1 MHASLLQESH
11 LPLYRKYRPQ
21 SLPELVGQKA
31 VAQTLS
37 NAIALNR
44 ISHAYLF
51 TGPRGTGKTSS
62 ARILAKSLNCVEGPT
77 ANPCQVCDSCVNI
90 TAGNDLDVIE
100 FDAASNGGVE
110 DARHLIESCQF
121 APLAGRYKIYII
133 DEIHMLSSQAFNA
146 LLKTLEE
153 PPDKV
158 IFIFATTEAHKVL
171 PTIVSRCQQFMFNR
185 IPTAD
190 IHQHLIEICQ
200 KEGLTI
206 DSNALLHLAR
216 KARGGLRD
224 ALSNLDQASVLAR
237 GKQEPFSLAEL
248 IEFLG
253 EVPEEQMLALA
264 EGLIEHD
271 AQAVLKYIGEFNHK
285 GIEARQV
292 IKPLM
297 MSLRHLLIATA
308 VGADAL
314 TADDLDTSEAVV
326 ESVKRLAPLVNSA
339 QVATIM
345 NALNQLDQDIRH
357 AQEPSLNLEVGL
369 LAICM
374 NAMPQ
379 DMTAL
384 LERLEALEHQLT
396 QLKHGGITHAPAP
409 QQHAPAPRYPSAPPP
424 SGPPPY
430 NPSAPVAQMPAP
442 QAMPPVM
449 PSPQA
454 MPAPVQRQAP
464 SQAQTAPQA
473 HTSAPAPSNLQDLHQ
488 RICALIGSG
497 AVRPLFLQHVHIVEH
512 TDQKLTLSCKSAAL
526 LKMMQTPDKLG
537 HYKNAAAQVLGKE
550 LHIAFQVGTSSPPP
564 AMNAPPA
571 RANVVAPQGNPHNTL
586 EGQTLIP
593 VEVLPPPP
601 QAPAP
606 VHVQPVAMHPPAPK
620 APASLDAMPS
630 LSFDDTPSMP
640 LSSEPPPLWED
651 EEAVS
656 SVQANPVSVAVSVPV
671 TGSVTIQGSGDDLEE
686 SKSQAVALLKATDIE
701 VTTVDDEDAGVI
713 QGTLLGIGESTD
725 ED

>member
-77 ANPCQVCDSCVNI
+77 ATPCQVCDSCVNI

-190 IHQHLIEICQ
+190 IHQHLIDICT

-224 ALSNLDQASVLAR
+224 ALSNLYQASVLAR

-308 VGADAL
+308 VGSDAL

-326 ESVKRLAPLVNSA
+326 ESVKRLAPLVKSA

-374 NAMPQ
+374 NAMPH

-384 LERLEALEHQLT
+384 LQRLEALEHQLT
-396 QLKHGGITHAPAP
+396 QLKQGGIPHAPAP
-409 QQHAPAPRYPSAPPP
+409 QQHAPAYRSAPPP

-449 PSPQA
+449 PSPQG

-464 SQAQTAPQA
+464 PQVQAPQT

-497 AVRPLFLQHVHIVEH
+497 AVRPLFLQHVHIVEQN
-512 TDQKLTLSCKSAAL
+512 DQKLTLSCKSAAL

-537 HYKNAAAQVLGKE
+537 HYKHAAAQVLGKE

-571 RANVVAPQGNPHNTL
+571 RANVVAPQSNPHNTL

-593 VEVLPPPP
+593 VELSLPAP
-601 QAPAP
+601 QAVVP
-606 VHVQPVAMHPPAPK
+606 PVAMPPPAPK
-620 APASLDAMPS
+620 APAFLDAMPS
-630 LSFDDTPSMP
+630 LSFDDTSSTPS
-640 LSSEPPPLWED
+640 SSEPPPLWED

-656 SVQANPVSVAVSVPV
+656 ATQVSPASVPVSAPV

-686 SKSQAVALLKATDIE
+686 SKSHAVTLLKATDIE
-701 VTTVDDEDAGVI
+701 VSTVDDGDAGVI
-713 QGTLLGIGESTD
+713 QGTLLGVGEGND
-725 ED
+725 DDD

>member
-271 AQAVLKYIGEFNHK
+271 AQAVLKYIGDFNHK

-374 NAMPQ
+374 NAMPH

-384 LERLEALEHQLT
+384 LERLEALEQQLN
-396 QLKHGGITHAPAP
+396 QLKHAGISHAPAP
-409 QQHAPAPRYPSAPPP
+409 QQAAAYRSAPPP

-449 PSPQA
+449 PSPQTN
-454 MPAPVQRQAP
+454 PAPAPRQAP
-464 SQAQTAPQA
+464 PQVQTA
-473 HTSAPAPSNLQDLHQ
+473 SPAPSNLQDLHQ
-488 RICALIGSG
+488 RICAVIASG
-497 AVRPLFLQHVHIVEH
+497 AVRPLFLQHVHIVEQN
-512 TDQKLTLSCKSAAL
+512 DQKLTLSCKSAAL

-564 AMNAPPA
+564 AVNASQAPKSPSPPQA
-571 RANVVAPQGNPHNTL
+571 NPHNTL

-601 QAPAP
+601 QA
-606 VHVQPVAMHPPAPK
+606 VVQPVATPQAPK

-630 LSFDDTPSMP
+630 LSFDETPP
-640 LSSEPPPLWED
+640 PPISSEPPPLWED
-651 EEAVS
+651 EDAAS
-656 SVQANPVSVAVSVPV
+656 PVQASPAPAIISAPV
-671 TGSVTIQGSGDDLEE
+671 TGSVTIQGSGDDLEA
-686 SKSQAVALLKATDIE
+686 SKSHAVALLNATDVE
-701 VTTVDDEDAGVI
+701 VTTVDDEDTGVI
-713 QGTLLGIGESTD
+713 QGTLLGVGEGND
-725 ED
+725 DD

>member
-1 MHASLLQESH
+1 MHASILQESH

-21 SLPELVGQKA
+21 SLPELVGQQA

-44 ISHAYLF
+44 IAHAYLF

-62 ARILAKSLNCVEGPT
+62 ARILAKSLNCLQGPT
-77 ANPCQVCDSCVNI
+77 STPCQVCDSCVNI

-153 PPDKV
+153 PPDRV

-171 PTIVSRCQQFMFNR
+171 PTIVSRCQQFNFNR
-185 IPTAD
+185 IPTAA

-200 KEGLTI
+200 KEGLSI
-206 DSNALLHLAR
+206 ESNALLHLAR

-224 ALSNLDQASVLAR
+224 ALSNLDQVSVLAR
-237 GKQEPFSLAEL
+237 GKQGAFALAEL

-264 EGLIEHD
+264 EALIQHD
-271 AQAVLKYIGEFNHK
+271 AQMALNYISDFNQK

-292 IKPLM
+292 IRPLM

-314 TADDLDTSEAVV
+314 SADDLDTSEAVV

-339 QVATIM
+339 QVASIM

-374 NAMPQ
+374 NVMPH

-384 LERLEALEHQLT
+384 LERLEALEQQLN
-396 QLKHGGITHAPAP
+396 QLKHAKPSQASHAPM
-409 QQHAPAPRYPSAPPP
+409 QAPAYRSAPPP

-442 QAMPPVM
+442 QAN
-449 PSPQA
+449 
-454 MPAPVQRQAP
+454 PAPAPRQAP
-464 SQAQTAPQA
+464 PQVQTA
-473 HTSAPAPSNLQDLHQ
+473 SPAPSNLQDLHQ
-488 RICALIGSG
+488 HICALISSG
-497 AVRPLFLQHVHIVEH
+497 AVRPLFLQHVHIVEQNA
-512 TDQKLTLSCKSAAL
+512 QKLVLSCKSAPL
-526 LKMMQTPDKLG
+526 LKMMQTPDKIA
-537 HYKNAAAQVLGKE
+537 HYKKAAAQVLGQE
-550 LHIAFQVGTSSPPP
+550 LHIAFQVAGASIVQPI
-564 AMNAPPA
+564 APPA
-571 RANVVAPQGNPHNTL
+571 TAPAKQGNPLNTL

-593 VEVLPPPP
+593 VEVMPVS
-601 QAPAP
+601 PAP
-606 VHVQPVAMHPPAPK
+606 LPLQNVATPALVTSAAGLFPEKETEPVQV
-620 APASLDAMPS
+620 
-630 LSFDDTPSMP
+630 FN
-640 LSSEPPPLWED
+640 EED
-651 EEAVS
+651 EQSLPKEPMTPLTQDAL
-656 SVQANPVSVAVSVPV
+656 API
-671 TGSVTIQGSGDDLEE
+671 TIQGSGDDLEA
-686 SKSQAVALLKATDIE
+686 SKLQAVALLNATDVAI
-701 VTTVDDEDAGVI
+701 TTVDDEDPTVI
-713 QGTLLGIGESTD
+713 QGTLLDTTD
-725 ED
+725 DD

>member
-384 LERLEALEHQLT
+384 LERLEALEQQLN
-396 QLKHGGITHAPAP
+396 QLKHGGLSHAPASP
-409 QQHAPAPRYPSAPPP
+409 HQHAPAYRSAPPP

-454 MPAPVQRQAP
+454 NPAPAPRQAP
-464 SQAQTAPQA
+464 PQVQTA
-473 HTSAPAPSNLQDLHQ
+473 SPAPSNLQDLHQ
-488 RICALIGSG
+488 RICAVIASG
-497 AVRPLFLQHVHIVEH
+497 AVRPLFLQHVHIVEQN
-512 TDQKLTLSCKSAAL
+512 DQKLTLSCKSAAL

-550 LHIAFQVGTSSPPP
+550 LHIAFQVGTSSPLP
-564 AMNAPPA
+564 AMNASQAPKSPSPPQA
-571 RANVVAPQGNPHNTL
+571 NPHNTL

-593 VEVLPPPP
+593 VEVLPSPP
-601 QAPAP
+601 QA
-606 VHVQPVAMHPPAPK
+606 VVQPVETPQAPK
-620 APASLDAMPS
+620 APVSLDAMPS
-630 LSFDDTPSMP
+630 LSFDETPPPPS
-640 LSSEPPPLWED
+640 SSEPPPLWED
-651 EEAVS
+651 EDAAS
-656 SVQANPVSVAVSVPV
+656 PVQASPAPAIISAPV
-671 TGSVTIQGSGDDLEE
+671 TGSVTIQGSGDDLEA
-686 SKSQAVALLKATDIE
+686 SKSHAVALLKATDIE
-701 VTTVDDEDAGVI
+701 VTTVDDEDTGVI
-713 QGTLLGIGESTD
+713 QGTLLGVGEGID
-725 ED
+725 DD

>member
-384 LERLEALEHQLT
+384 LERLEALEQQLN
-396 QLKHGGITHAPAP
+396 QLKHAGISHAPAP
-409 QQHAPAPRYPSAPPP
+409 QQQAPAYRSAPPP

-449 PSPQA
+449 PSHQA
-454 MPAPVQRQAP
+454 NPAQAPRQAP
-464 SQAQTAPQA
+464 PQVQTA
-473 HTSAPAPSNLQDLHQ
+473 SPAPSNLQDLHQ
-488 RICALIGSG
+488 RICAVIASG
-497 AVRPLFLQHVHIVEH
+497 AVRPLFLQHVHIVEQN
-512 TDQKLTLSCKSAAL
+512 DQKLTLSCKSAAL

-564 AMNAPPA
+564 AVNASQAPKSPSPPQA
-571 RANVVAPQGNPHNTL
+571 NPHNTL

-593 VEVLPPPP
+593 VEVLPSPP
-601 QAPAP
+601 QA
-606 VHVQPVAMHPPAPK
+606 VVQPVETPQAPK

-630 LSFDDTPSMP
+630 LSFDETPPPPS
-640 LSSEPPPLWED
+640 SSEPPPLWED
-651 EEAVS
+651 EDAAS
-656 SVQANPVSVAVSVPV
+656 PVQASPAPAIISAPV
-671 TGSVTIQGSGDDLEE
+671 TGSVTIQGSGDDLEA
-686 SKSQAVALLKATDIE
+686 SKSHAVALLKATDIE
-701 VTTVDDEDAGVI
+701 VTTVDDEDTGVI
-713 QGTLLGIGESTD
+713 QGTLLDVIDATD
-725 ED
+725 DD

>member
-206 DSNALLHLAR
+206 ESNALLHLAR

-237 GKQEPFSLAEL
+237 GKQDAFSLAEL

-374 NAMPQ
+374 NAMPH
-379 DMTAL
+379 DMSAL
-384 LERLEALEHQLT
+384 LERLEALEHQLN
-396 QLKHGGITHAPAP
+396 QLKQGGITHAPAP
-409 QQHAPAPRYPSAPPP
+409 QQQAPVYRSAPPP

-454 MPAPVQRQAP
+454 SPAPAPRQAP
-464 SQAQTAPQA
+464 APQPQP
-473 HTSAPAPSNLQDLHQ
+473 SAPAPSNLQDLHQ

-564 AMNAPPA
+564 AMNAQPA
-571 RANVVAPQGNPHNTL
+571 RSNVVAPQSNPHNTL

-593 VEVLPPPP
+593 VEVATPAPP
-601 QAPAP
+601 QVAAP
-606 VHVQPVAMHPPAPK
+606 PVAMPPQAPK

-630 LSFDDTPSMP
+630 LSFDDTPPMP
-640 LSSEPPPLWED
+640 SSSEPPPLWED
-651 EEAVS
+651 EDAVS
-656 SVQANPVSVAVSVPV
+656 PVVQASPASIAVSAPV

-686 SKSQAVALLKATDIE
+686 SKSQALTLLKATDIE
-701 VTTVDDEDAGVI
+701 VTTVDDEDAGAI
-713 QGTLLGIGESTD
+713 QGTLLGVGEGIE

>member
-1 MHASLLQESH
+1 MHASILQESH

-21 SLPELVGQKA
+21 SLPELVGQHA

-44 ISHAYLF
+44 IAHAYLF

-77 ANPCQVCDSCVNI
+77 ATPCQVCDSCVNI

-153 PPDKV
+153 PPDRV

-185 IPTAD
+185 IPTAA
-190 IHQHLIEICQ
+190 IHQHLIDICQ
-200 KEGLTI
+200 KEGLSI
-206 DSNALLHLAR
+206 ESNALLHLAR

-224 ALSNLDQASVLAR
+224 ALSNLDQVSVLAR
-237 GKQEPFSLAEL
+237 GKQGAFALAEL

-264 EGLIEHD
+264 EALLQHD
-271 AQAVLKYIGEFNHK
+271 AQMALNYISDFNQK

-292 IKPLM
+292 IRPLM

-314 TADDLDTSEAVV
+314 SADDLDTSEAVV

-339 QVATIM
+339 QVASIM

-374 NAMPQ
+374 NVMPH

-384 LERLEALEHQLT
+384 LDRIESLEQQILD
-396 QLKHGGITHAPAP
+396 LKHAKPAQASHAPM
-409 QQHAPAPRYPSAPPP
+409 QAPAFRSAPPP

-430 NPSAPVAQMPAP
+430 DPSAQGPLPQARPPVRPSPAP
-442 QAMPPVM
+442 HANPAQAPPQVAPPVH
-449 PSPQA
+449 
-454 MPAPVQRQAP
+454 
-464 SQAQTAPQA
+464 APQPL
-473 HTSAPAPSNLQDLHQ
+473 TSAPDSNSLPELHQ
-488 RICALIGSG
+488 RICALISSG
-497 AVRPLFLQHVHIVEH
+497 AVRPLFLQHVHIVELN
-512 TDQKLTLSCKSAAL
+512 DQKLVLSCKSAAL
-526 LKMMQTPDKLG
+526 LKMMQTPDKLA
-537 HYKNAAAQVLGKE
+537 HYKKAATQVLGQE
-550 LHIAFQVGTSSPPP
+550 RHIAFQVGGASASLVQPL
-564 AMNAPPA
+564 APPA
-571 RANVVAPQGNPHNTL
+571 NAPAKQGNPLNTL

-593 VEVLPPPP
+593 VEVMPVSPPPLP
-601 QAPAP
+601 LQNVATPAP
-606 VHVQPVAMHPPAPK
+606 VTSPPAGFF
-620 APASLDAMPS
+620 PANEV
-630 LSFDDTPSMP
+630 
-640 LSSEPPPLWED
+640 EP
-651 EEAVS
+651 
-656 SVQANPVSVAVSVPV
+656 VQALIEEEEDSSPLITQDALAPI
-671 TGSVTIQGSGDDLEE
+671 TIQGSGDDLEA
-686 SKSQAVALLKATDIE
+686 SKLQAVALLNATDVAI
-701 VTTVDDEDAGVI
+701 TTVDDEDPTVI
-713 QGTLLGIGESTD
+713 QGTLLDTTD
-725 ED
+725 DE

>member
-1 MHASLLQESH
+1 MHASYLQESH

-77 ANPCQVCDSCVNI
+77 ATPCQVCDSCLNI

-133 DEIHMLSSQAFNA
+133 DEIHMLYTSAFNA

-171 PTIVSRCQQFMFNR
+171 PTIISRCQQFMFNR
-185 IPTAD
+185 IATSD
-190 IHQHLIEICQ
+190 IHQHLVDICQ
-200 KEGLTI
+200 KEALTI

-237 GKQEPFSLAEL
+237 GKQDTLTLLEL

-253 EVPEEQMLALA
+253 EVPEAQMLALA
-264 EGLIEHD
+264 EALIQHD
-271 AQAVLKYIGEFNHK
+271 AQAVLKYNGDFNQK

-292 IKPLM
+292 IRPLM
-297 MSLRHLLIATA
+297 MSLRHVLVATA
-308 VGADAL
+308 VGTDAL

-326 ESVKRLAPLVNSA
+326 ESVKRLAPLVTST

-374 NAMPQ
+374 NAMSQ
-379 DMTAL
+379 DTTVL
-384 LERLEALEHQLT
+384 LERLESLEQEV
-396 QLKHGGITHAPAP
+396 QELKQGGGNHSPASP
-409 QQHAPAPRYPSAPPP
+409 SPPRYSSAPPP

-430 NPSAPVAQMPAP
+430 NPTAQVAP
-442 QAMPPVM
+442 QAPPRMPTP
-449 PSPQA
+449 PINSPQPQQA
-454 MPAPVQRQAP
+454 AP
-464 SQAQTAPQA
+464 TAPP
-473 HTSAPAPSNLQDLHQ
+473 SAVAPNNLQDLHQ
-488 RICALIGSG
+488 RICAMISSGS
-497 AVRPLFLQHVHIVEH
+497 VRPLFLQHVHIVEQSN
-512 TDQKLTLSCKSAAL
+512 QKLVLSCKSAAL

-537 HYKNAAAQVLGKE
+537 HYKNAATQVLGQE
-550 LHIAFQVGTSSPPP
+550 VHIAFQTGTSSPPAVKASP
-564 AMNAPPA
+564 VPTNP
-571 RANVVAPQGNPHNTL
+571 VVPQGNPHNTL

-593 VEVLPPPP
+593 VEVLPPSAPAAIQP
-601 QAPAP
+601 IQAP
-606 VHVQPVAMHPPAPK
+606 QM
-620 APASLDAMPS
+620 PASLDAMPS
-630 LSFDDTPSMP
+630 LSFEESPAFS
-640 LSSEPPPLWED
+640 SSENPPPLWED
-651 EEAVS
+651 EESVSPIQVS
-656 SVQANPVSVAVSVPV
+656 SPIPTPV
-671 TGSVTIQGSGDDLEE
+671 TGSLTIQGSGEDLEE
-686 SKSQAVALLKATDIE
+686 SKSQAVTLLKATDIE
-701 VTTVDDEDAGVI
+701 VTTVDDEDTSVI
-713 QGTLLGIGESTD
+713 QGTLLGIGEGL
-725 ED
+725 EDD

>member
-44 ISHAYLF
+44 ITHAYLF

-271 AQAVLKYIGEFNHK
+271 AQAVLKYIGDFNHK

-308 VGADAL
+308 VGSDAL

-326 ESVKRLAPLVNSA
+326 ESVKRLAPLVHSA

-384 LERLEALEHQLT
+384 LERLEALEQQLN
-396 QLKHGGITHAPAP
+396 QLKHAGISHAPAP
-409 QQHAPAPRYPSAPPP
+409 QQAAAYRSAPPP

-430 NPSAPVAQMPAP
+430 NPSAPVAQMPVP

-449 PSPQA
+449 PAPQA
-454 MPAPVQRQAP
+454 NPAPAPRQAP
-464 SQAQTAPQA
+464 PQVQTA
-473 HTSAPAPSNLQDLHQ
+473 SPAPSNLQDLHQ
-488 RICALIGSG
+488 RICAVIASG
-497 AVRPLFLQHVHIVEH
+497 AVRPLFLQHVHIVEQN
-512 TDQKLTLSCKSAAL
+512 DQKLTLSCKSAAL

-537 HYKNAAAQVLGKE
+537 HYKNAAA
-550 LHIAFQVGTSSPPP
+550 
-564 AMNAPPA
+564 
-571 RANVVAPQGNPHNTL
+571 R
-586 EGQTLIP
+586 
-593 VEVLPPPP
+593 
-601 QAPAP
+601 
-606 VHVQPVAMHPPAPK
+606 
-620 APASLDAMPS
+620 
-630 LSFDDTPSMP
+630 
-640 LSSEPPPLWED
+640 
-651 EEAVS
+651 
-656 SVQANPVSVAVSVPV
+656 
-671 TGSVTIQGSGDDLEE
+671 
-686 SKSQAVALLKATDIE
+686 
-701 VTTVDDEDAGVI
+701 
-713 QGTLLGIGESTD
+713 
-725 ED
+725 

>member
-1 MHASLLQESH
+1 MHASILQESH

-21 SLPELVGQKA
+21 SLPELVGQQA

-44 ISHAYLF
+44 IAHAYLF

-62 ARILAKSLNCVEGPT
+62 ARILAKSLNCVQGPT
-77 ANPCQVCDSCVNI
+77 STPCQVCDSCVNI

-153 PPDKV
+153 PPDRV

-171 PTIVSRCQQFMFNR
+171 PTIVSRCQQFNFNR
-185 IPTAD
+185 IPTAA

-200 KEGLTI
+200 KEGLSI
-206 DSNALLHLAR
+206 ESNALLHLAR

-224 ALSNLDQASVLAR
+224 ALSNLDQVSVLAR
-237 GKQEPFSLAEL
+237 GKQGAFTLTEL

-264 EGLIEHD
+264 EALIQHD
-271 AQAVLKYIGEFNHK
+271 AQMALNYISDFNQK

-292 IKPLM
+292 IRPLM

-314 TADDLDTSEAVV
+314 SADDLDTSEAVV

-339 QVATIM
+339 QVASIM

-374 NAMPQ
+374 NVMPH

-384 LERLEALEHQLT
+384 LDRIESLEQQILD
-396 QLKHGGITHAPAP
+396 LKHAKPAQASHAPM
-409 QQHAPAPRYPSAPPP
+409 QAPAYRSAPPP

-442 QAMPPVM
+442 QAN
-449 PSPQA
+449 
-454 MPAPVQRQAP
+454 PAPAPRQAP
-464 SQAQTAPQA
+464 PQVQAPQAQTP
-473 HTSAPAPSNLQDLHQ
+473 SPAPSNLQDLHQ
-488 RICALIGSG
+488 RICAVIASG
-497 AVRPLFLQHVHIVEH
+497 AVRPLFLQHVHIVEQNA
-512 TDQKLTLSCKSAAL
+512 QKLVLSCKSAPL
-526 LKMMQTPDKLG
+526 LKMMQTPDKIA
-537 HYKNAAAQVLGKE
+537 HYKKAAAQVLGHE
-550 LHIAFQVGTSSPPP
+550 LHIAFQVAGASLVQPI
-564 AMNAPPA
+564 APPA
-571 RANVVAPQGNPHNTL
+571 TAPAKQGNPLNTL

-593 VEVLPPPP
+593 VEVMPVS
-601 QAPAP
+601 PAP
-606 VHVQPVAMHPPAPK
+606 LPLQNVATPALVTSAAGLFPEKETEPVQVFNEEQEQSLPKEPMTPLTQDALAPI
-620 APASLDAMPS
+620 
-630 LSFDDTPSMP
+630 
-640 LSSEPPPLWED
+640 
-651 EEAVS
+651 
-656 SVQANPVSVAVSVPV
+656 
-671 TGSVTIQGSGDDLEE
+671 TIQGSGDDLEA
-686 SKSQAVALLKATDIE
+686 SKLQAVALLNATDVE
-701 VTTVDDEDAGVI
+701 VTTVDDEDTGVI
-713 QGTLLGIGESTD
+713 QGTLLDVTD
-725 ED
+725 ATDDE

>member
-44 ISHAYLF
+44 ITHAYLF

-77 ANPCQVCDSCVNI
+77 ANPCQVCDSCLNI

-100 FDAASNGGVE
+100 FDAASNGGVQE
-110 DARHLIESCQF
+110 ARDLIEACQF

-133 DEIHMLSSQAFNA
+133 DEIHMLSPQAFNA

-374 NAMPQ
+374 NAMPH

-384 LERLEALEHQLT
+384 LERLEALEQQLN
-396 QLKHGGITHAPAP
+396 QLKHGGISHASAP
-409 QQHAPAPRYPSAPPP
+409 QQQAPAYRSAPPP

-430 NPSAPVAQMPAP
+430 NPSAQMPAP
-442 QAMPPVM
+442 QARPPVM

-454 MPAPVQRQAP
+454 NLPQAPRQAP
-464 SQAQTAPQA
+464 PQA
-473 HTSAPAPSNLQDLHQ
+473 HTSAVAPSNLQDLHQ
-488 RICALIGSG
+488 RICAVIASG
-497 AVRPLFLQHVHIVEH
+497 AARPLFLQHVHIVEYS
-512 TDQKLTLSCKSAAL
+512 DQKLVLSCKTPAL
-526 LKMMQTPDKLG
+526 LKMMQTPDKIA

-564 AMNAPPA
+564 VMNAPPA
-571 RANVVAPQGNPHNTL
+571 RTNVVVPQSNPHNTL

-601 QAPAP
+601 QAVVPPA
-606 VHVQPVAMHPPAPK
+606 AMASQAPK

-630 LSFDDTPSMP
+630 LSFDETPLTPS
-640 LSSEPPPLWED
+640 SSEPPPLWED
-651 EEAVS
+651 EDAVS
-656 SVQANPVSVAVSVPV
+656 PVQENLSPAVVSAPVI
-671 TGSVTIQGSGDDLEE
+671 GSVTIQGSGDDLEA
-686 SKSQAVALLKATDIE
+686 SKSHAVALLNATDVAI
-701 VTTVDDEDAGVI
+701 TTVDDEDTGVI
-713 QGTLLGIGESTD
+713 QGTLLGVGD
-725 ED
+725 GNDDD

>member
-1 MHASLLQESH
+1 MHASILQESH

-21 SLPELVGQKA
+21 SLPELVGQQA

-44 ISHAYLF
+44 IAHAYLF

-77 ANPCQVCDSCVNI
+77 ATPCQVCDSCVNI

-153 PPDKV
+153 PPDRV

-171 PTIVSRCQQFMFNR
+171 PTIVSRCQQFNFNR
-185 IPTAD
+185 IPTAA

-200 KEGLTI
+200 KEGLSI
-206 DSNALLHLAR
+206 ESNALLHLAR

-224 ALSNLDQASVLAR
+224 ALSNLDQVSVLAR
-237 GKQEPFSLAEL
+237 GKQGAFALAEL

-264 EGLIEHD
+264 EALIQHD
-271 AQAVLKYIGEFNHK
+271 AQMALNYISDFNQK

-292 IKPLM
+292 IRPLM

-314 TADDLDTSEAVV
+314 SADDLDTSEAVV

-339 QVATIM
+339 QVASIM

-374 NAMPQ
+374 NVMPH

-384 LERLEALEHQLT
+384 LERLEALEQQLN
-396 QLKHGGITHAPAP
+396 QLKHAKPSQASHAPM
-409 QQHAPAPRYPSAPPP
+409 QAPAYRSAPPP

-442 QAMPPVM
+442 QAN
-449 PSPQA
+449 
-454 MPAPVQRQAP
+454 PAPAPRQAP
-464 SQAQTAPQA
+464 PQVQTA
-473 HTSAPAPSNLQDLHQ
+473 SPAPSNLQDLHQ
-488 RICALIGSG
+488 HICALISSG
-497 AVRPLFLQHVHIVEH
+497 AVRPLFLQHVHIVEQNA
-512 TDQKLTLSCKSAAL
+512 QKLVLSCKSAPL
-526 LKMMQTPDKLG
+526 LKMMQTPDKIA
-537 HYKNAAAQVLGKE
+537 HYKKAAAQVLGQE
-550 LHIAFQVGTSSPPP
+550 LHIAFQVAGASIVQPI
-564 AMNAPPA
+564 APPA
-571 RANVVAPQGNPHNTL
+571 TAPAKQGNPLNTL

-593 VEVLPPPP
+593 VEVM
-601 QAPAP
+601 P
-606 VHVQPVAMHPPAPK
+606 VS
-620 APASLDAMPS
+620 PASLPLQNVA
-630 LSFDDTPSMP
+630 TPALVTSAAGLFP
-640 LSSEPPPLWED
+640 EKETEPVQVFNEED
-651 EEAVS
+651 EQSLPKEPMTPLTQDAL
-656 SVQANPVSVAVSVPV
+656 API
-671 TGSVTIQGSGDDLEE
+671 TIQGSGDDLEA
-686 SKSQAVALLKATDIE
+686 SKLQAVALLNATDVE
-701 VTTVDDEDAGVI
+701 VTTVDDEDTGVI
-713 QGTLLGIGESTD
+713 QGTLLDVTD
-725 ED
+725 ATDDE

>member
-1 MHASLLQESH
+1 MHASILQESH

-21 SLPELVGQKA
+21 SLPELVGQQA

-44 ISHAYLF
+44 IAHAYLF

-62 ARILAKSLNCVEGPT
+62 ARILAKSLNCVQGPT
-77 ANPCQVCDSCVNI
+77 STPCQVCDSCVNI

-153 PPDKV
+153 PPDRV

-171 PTIVSRCQQFMFNR
+171 PTIVSRCQQFNFNR
-185 IPTAD
+185 IPTAA

-200 KEGLTI
+200 KEGLSI
-206 DSNALLHLAR
+206 ESNALLHLAR

-224 ALSNLDQASVLAR
+224 ALSNLDQVSVLAR
-237 GKQEPFSLAEL
+237 GKQGAFTLTEL

-264 EGLIEHD
+264 EALIQHD
-271 AQAVLKYIGEFNHK
+271 AQMALNYISDFNQK

-292 IKPLM
+292 IRPLM

-314 TADDLDTSEAVV
+314 SADDLDTSEAVV

-339 QVATIM
+339 QVASIM

-374 NAMPQ
+374 NVMPH

-384 LERLEALEHQLT
+384 LDRIESLEQQILD
-396 QLKHGGITHAPAP
+396 LKHAKPAQASHAPM
-409 QQHAPAPRYPSAPPP
+409 QAPAYRSAPPP

-442 QAMPPVM
+442 QAN
-449 PSPQA
+449 
-454 MPAPVQRQAP
+454 PAPAPRQAP
-464 SQAQTAPQA
+464 PQVQAPQAQTP
-473 HTSAPAPSNLQDLHQ
+473 SPAPNNLQDLHQ
-488 RICALIGSG
+488 RICAVIASG
-497 AVRPLFLQHVHIVEH
+497 AVRPLFLQHVHIVEQNA
-512 TDQKLTLSCKSAAL
+512 QKLVLSCKSAPL
-526 LKMMQTPDKLG
+526 LKMMQTPDKIA
-537 HYKNAAAQVLGKE
+537 HYKKAAAQVLGHE
-550 LHIAFQVGTSSPPP
+550 LHIAFQVAGSSIVQPI
-564 AMNAPPA
+564 APPA
-571 RANVVAPQGNPHNTL
+571 TAPAKQGNPLNTL

-593 VEVLPPPP
+593 VEVMPVS
-601 QAPAP
+601 PAP
-606 VHVQPVAMHPPAPK
+606 LPLQNVATPALVTSAAGLFPEKETEPVQV
-620 APASLDAMPS
+620 
-630 LSFDDTPSMP
+630 FN
-640 LSSEPPPLWED
+640 EED
-651 EEAVS
+651 EQSLPKEPMTPLTQDAL
-656 SVQANPVSVAVSVPV
+656 API
-671 TGSVTIQGSGDDLEE
+671 TIQGSGDDLEA
-686 SKSQAVALLKATDIE
+686 SKLQAVALLNATDVE
-701 VTTVDDEDAGVI
+701 VTTVDDEDTGVI
-713 QGTLLGIGESTD
+713 QGTLLDVTD
-725 ED
+725 ATDDE

>member
-1 MHASLLQESH
+1 MHASILQESH

-21 SLPELVGQKA
+21 SLPELVGQQA

-44 ISHAYLF
+44 IAHAYLF

-62 ARILAKSLNCVEGPT
+62 ARILAKSLNCVQGPT
-77 ANPCQVCDSCVNI
+77 STPCQVCDSCVNI

-153 PPDKV
+153 PPDRV

-171 PTIVSRCQQFMFNR
+171 PTIVSRCQQFNFNR
-185 IPTAD
+185 IPTAA

-200 KEGLTI
+200 KEGLSI
-206 DSNALLHLAR
+206 ESNALLHLAR

-224 ALSNLDQASVLAR
+224 ALSNLDQVSVLAR
-237 GKQEPFSLAEL
+237 GKQGAFALAEL

-264 EGLIEHD
+264 EALIQHD
-271 AQAVLKYIGEFNHK
+271 AQMALNYISDFNQK

-292 IKPLM
+292 IRPLM

-314 TADDLDTSEAVV
+314 SADDLDTSEAVV

-339 QVATIM
+339 QVASIM

-374 NAMPQ
+374 NVMPH

-384 LERLEALEHQLT
+384 LDRIESLEQQILD
-396 QLKHGGITHAPAP
+396 LKHAKPAQASHAPM
-409 QQHAPAPRYPSAPPP
+409 QAPAYRSAPPP

-442 QAMPPVM
+442 QAN
-449 PSPQA
+449 
-454 MPAPVQRQAP
+454 PAPAPRQAP
-464 SQAQTAPQA
+464 PQVQAPQAQTP
-473 HTSAPAPSNLQDLHQ
+473 SPAPSNLQDLHQ
-488 RICALIGSG
+488 RICALISSG
-497 AVRPLFLQHVHIVEH
+497 AVRPLFLQHVHIVEQNA
-512 TDQKLTLSCKSAAL
+512 QKLVLSCKSAPL
-526 LKMMQTPDKLG
+526 LKMMQTPDKIA
-537 HYKNAAAQVLGKE
+537 HYKKAAAQVLGHE
-550 LHIAFQVGTSSPPP
+550 LHIAFQVAGASLVQPI
-564 AMNAPPA
+564 APPA
-571 RANVVAPQGNPHNTL
+571 TAPAKQGNPLNTL

-593 VEVLPPPP
+593 VEVMPVS
-601 QAPAP
+601 PAP
-606 VHVQPVAMHPPAPK
+606 LPLQNVATPALVTSAAGLFPEKETEPVQV
-620 APASLDAMPS
+620 
-630 LSFDDTPSMP
+630 FN
-640 LSSEPPPLWED
+640 EED
-651 EEAVS
+651 EQSLPKEPMTPLTQDAL
-656 SVQANPVSVAVSVPV
+656 API
-671 TGSVTIQGSGDDLEE
+671 TIQGSGDDLEA
-686 SKSQAVALLKATDIE
+686 SKLQAVALLNATDVE
-701 VTTVDDEDAGVI
+701 VTTVDDEDTGVI
-713 QGTLLGIGESTD
+713 QGTLLDVTD
-725 ED
+725 ATDDD

>member
-206 DSNALLHLAR
+206 ESNALLHLAR

-237 GKQEPFSLAEL
+237 GKQDAFSLAEL

-384 LERLEALEHQLT
+384 LERLEALEQQLA
-396 QLKHGGITHAPAP
+396 QLKHGGISHAPASP
-409 QQHAPAPRYPSAPPP
+409 HQQAPAYRSAPPP

-430 NPSAPVAQMPAP
+430 NPSAQMPAP
-442 QAMPPVM
+442 QARPPVM

-454 MPAPVQRQAP
+454 NPAPAQRQAP
-464 SQAQTAPQA
+464 PQVQAPQA
-473 HTSAPAPSNLQDLHQ
+473 HTSAVAPSNLQDLHQ
-488 RICALIGSG
+488 RICAVIASG
-497 AVRPLFLQHVHIVEH
+497 AARPLFLQHVHIVEYS
-512 TDQKLTLSCKSAAL
+512 DQKLVLSCKTPAL

-564 AMNAPPA
+564 AMNAPQ
-571 RANVVAPQGNPHNTL
+571 APKPPSPSQANPHNTL

-593 VEVLPPPP
+593 VEV
-601 QAPAP
+601 ATPAP
-606 VHVQPVAMHPPAPK
+606 VPVKVQPVATPPQAPK

-630 LSFDDTPSMP
+630 LSFDETPVTPS
-640 LSSEPPPLWED
+640 SSEPPPLWED
-651 EEAVS
+651 EDAVS
-656 SVQANPVSVAVSVPV
+656 SVQENLSPAVVSAPVI
-671 TGSVTIQGSGDDLEE
+671 GSVTIQGSGDDLEA
-686 SKSQAVALLKATDIE
+686 SKSHAVALLKATDIE
-701 VTTVDDEDAGVI
+701 VTTVDDEDTGVI
-713 QGTLLGIGESTD
+713 QGTLLGVGDAIE

>member
-206 DSNALLHLAR
+206 ESNALLHLAR

-237 GKQEPFSLAEL
+237 GKHEPFSLAEL

-374 NAMPQ
+374 NAMPH

-384 LERLEALEHQLT
+384 LERLEALEHQLK
-396 QLKHGGITHAPAP
+396 QLKHGGISHAPAP
-409 QQHAPAPRYPSAPPP
+409 QQHAPAYRSAPPP

-430 NPSAPVAQMPAP
+430 NPSAQMPAP

-449 PSPQA
+449 HSPQA
-454 MPAPVQRQAP
+454 NPPQSPRQALP
-464 SQAQTAPQA
+464 QAPAPQA
-473 HTSAPAPSNLQDLHQ
+473 HTSAPPPSSLQDLHQ

-497 AVRPLFLQHVHIVEH
+497 AVRPLFLQHVHIVEQN
-512 TDQKLTLSCKSAAL
+512 DQKLTLSCKSAAL

-550 LHIAFQVGTSSPPP
+550 LHIAFQVGTSPAPAVDTTPAPKSPP
-564 AMNAPPA
+564 
-571 RANVVAPQGNPHNTL
+571 APQSNPHNTL

-593 VEVLPPPP
+593 VEVLPPAP
-601 QAPAP
+601 QSP
-606 VHVQPVAMHPPAPK
+606 VPVQVQPVAMPPQAPK

-630 LSFDDTPSMP
+630 LSFDDTPSAP
-640 LSSEPPPLWED
+640 SSDEPPPLWED

-656 SVQANPVSVAVSVPV
+656 SVQASSSPVI
-671 TGSVTIQGSGDDLEE
+671 GSVTIQGSGDDLEA

-701 VTTVDDEDAGVI
+701 VTTVDDEDTGVI
-713 QGTLLGIGESTD
+713 QGTLLGVGDGIE

>member
-1 MHASLLQESH
+1 MHASILQESH

-21 SLPELVGQKA
+21 SLPELVGQHA

-44 ISHAYLF
+44 IAHAYLF

-77 ANPCQVCDSCVNI
+77 ATPCQVCDSCVNI

-153 PPDKV
+153 PPDRV

-185 IPTAD
+185 IPTAA
-190 IHQHLIEICQ
+190 IHQHLIDICQ
-200 KEGLTI
+200 KEGLSI
-206 DSNALLHLAR
+206 ESNALLHLAR
-216 KARGGLRD
+216 KAHGGLRD
-224 ALSNLDQASVLAR
+224 ALSNLDQVSVLAR
-237 GKQEPFSLAEL
+237 GKQGAFALAEL

-264 EGLIEHD
+264 EALIQHD
-271 AQAVLKYIGEFNHK
+271 AQMALNYISDFNQK

-292 IKPLM
+292 IRPLM

-308 VGADAL
+308 VGSDAL
-314 TADDLDTSEAVV
+314 SADDLDTSEAVV

-339 QVATIM
+339 QVASIM

-374 NAMPQ
+374 NVMPH

-384 LERLEALEHQLT
+384 LERLEALEQQLN
-396 QLKHGGITHAPAP
+396 QLKHAKPSQASHAPM
-409 QQHAPAPRYPSAPPP
+409 QAPAYRSAPPP

-430 NPSAPVAQMPAP
+430 NPSAPVAQMSAP

-449 PSPQA
+449 PAPQA
-454 MPAPVQRQAP
+454 NPAPAPRQAP
-464 SQAQTAPQA
+464 PQVQTA
-473 HTSAPAPSNLQDLHQ
+473 SPAPSNLQDLHQ
-488 RICALIGSG
+488 HICALISSG
-497 AVRPLFLQHVHIVEH
+497 AVRPLFLQHVHIVEQNA
-512 TDQKLTLSCKSAAL
+512 QKLVLSCKSAPL
-526 LKMMQTPDKLG
+526 LKMMQTPDKIA
-537 HYKNAAAQVLGKE
+537 HYKKAAAQVLGQE
-550 LHIAFQVGTSSPPP
+550 LHIAFQVAGASIVQPI
-564 AMNAPPA
+564 APPA
-571 RANVVAPQGNPHNTL
+571 NAPAKQGNPLNTL

-593 VEVLPPPP
+593 VEVMPVS
-601 QAPAP
+601 PAP
-606 VHVQPVAMHPPAPK
+606 LPLQNVATPALVTSAAGLFPEKETEPVQV
-620 APASLDAMPS
+620 
-630 LSFDDTPSMP
+630 FN
-640 LSSEPPPLWED
+640 EED
-651 EEAVS
+651 EQSLPKEPMTPLTQDAL
-656 SVQANPVSVAVSVPV
+656 API
-671 TGSVTIQGSGDDLEE
+671 TIQGSGDDLEA
-686 SKSQAVALLKATDIE
+686 SKLQAVALLNATDVAI
-701 VTTVDDEDAGVI
+701 TTVDDEDTGVI
-713 QGTLLGIGESTD
+713 QGTLLDVTD
-725 ED
+725 ATDDE

>member
-1 MHASLLQESH
+1 MHASILQESH

-21 SLPELVGQKA
+21 SLPELVGQQA

-44 ISHAYLF
+44 IAHAYLF

-62 ARILAKSLNCVEGPT
+62 ARILAKSLNCVQGPT
-77 ANPCQVCDSCVNI
+77 STPCQVCDSCVNI

-153 PPDKV
+153 PPDRV

-171 PTIVSRCQQFMFNR
+171 PTIVSRCQQFNFNR
-185 IPTAD
+185 IPTAA

-200 KEGLTI
+200 KEGLSI
-206 DSNALLHLAR
+206 ESNALLHLAR

-224 ALSNLDQASVLAR
+224 ALSNLDQVSVLAR
-237 GKQEPFSLAEL
+237 GKQGAFALAEL

-264 EGLIEHD
+264 EALIQHD
-271 AQAVLKYIGEFNHK
+271 AQMALNYISDFNQK

-292 IKPLM
+292 IRPLM

-314 TADDLDTSEAVV
+314 SADDLDTSEAVV

-339 QVATIM
+339 QVASIM

-374 NAMPQ
+374 NVMPH

-384 LERLEALEHQLT
+384 LERLEALEQQLN
-396 QLKHGGITHAPAP
+396 QLKHAKPSQASHAPM
-409 QQHAPAPRYPSAPPP
+409 QAPAYRSAPPP

-442 QAMPPVM
+442 QAN
-449 PSPQA
+449 
-454 MPAPVQRQAP
+454 PAPAPRQAP
-464 SQAQTAPQA
+464 PQVQTA
-473 HTSAPAPSNLQDLHQ
+473 SPAPSNLQDLHQ
-488 RICALIGSG
+488 HICALISSG
-497 AVRPLFLQHVHIVEH
+497 AVRPLFLQHVHIVEQNA
-512 TDQKLTLSCKSAAL
+512 QKLVLSCKSAPL
-526 LKMMQTPDKLG
+526 LKMMQTPDKIA
-537 HYKNAAAQVLGKE
+537 HYKKAAAQVLGQE
-550 LHIAFQVGTSSPPP
+550 LHIAFQVAGASIVQPI
-564 AMNAPPA
+564 APPA
-571 RANVVAPQGNPHNTL
+571 TAPAKQGNPLNTL

-593 VEVLPPPP
+593 VEVMPVS
-601 QAPAP
+601 PAP
-606 VHVQPVAMHPPAPK
+606 LPLQNVATPALVTSAAGLFPEKETEPVQV
-620 APASLDAMPS
+620 
-630 LSFDDTPSMP
+630 FN
-640 LSSEPPPLWED
+640 EED
-651 EEAVS
+651 EQSLPKEPMTPLTQDAL
-656 SVQANPVSVAVSVPV
+656 API
-671 TGSVTIQGSGDDLEE
+671 TIQGSGDDLEA
-686 SKSQAVALLKATDIE
+686 SKLQAVALLNATDVAI
-701 VTTVDDEDAGVI
+701 TTVDDEDPTVI
-713 QGTLLGIGESTD
+713 QGTLLDTTD
-725 ED
+725 DD